1 MPNGRGE
8 VNPYGIQYYK
18 NLIGALKLAGIEPMV
33 TLFHWNTPMA
43 LESQGGKNFSF
54 NVYKWW
60 SEKNG

>member
-43 LESQGGKNFSF
+43 LEEQGG
-54 NVYKWW
+54 
-60 SEKNG
+60 EKFMNDIKVM